1 MDANY
6 YNFMLYKERQT
17 VFTNDLFEDYKHM
30 NVEGS
35 EVFSELLAEVLQ
47 SSDPQEYFYD
57 SMEEFK

>member
-1 MDANY
+1 
-6 YNFMLYKERQT
+6 MLYKERQT